1 MIFIDNGLLQ
11 YAIDSQKFRITEK
24 GLSLLKLCEQ
34 IGHLI
39 EGGRRT
45 ATTMVTAKKL
55 RFDRVAENPLTCWKC
70 MLVNAD

>member
-11 YAIDSQKFRITEK
+11 YAIDSQNFRITEK

-39 EGGRRT
+39 EGEEQRQ
-45 ATTMVTAKKL
+45 L
-55 RFDRVAENPLTCWKC
+55 W
-70 MLVNAD
+70 